1 MGAAFEKIFY
11 ISSELLRMQE
21 FWGFTNYV
29 HQLATCTDKDCVID
43 GFLKKIREVIFN
55 EELSFDQRR
64 FFFRDIC
71 YSNLSVFN
79 AMFQLHHRGKKNIN
93 RIELLC
99 ENPADILQRQLA
111 RNEKLKK
118 LIAEKYK
125 IQKKIDSIVEDL
137 FLDKH

>member
-1 MGAAFEKIFY
+1 
-11 ISSELLRMQE
+11 
-21 FWGFTNYV
+21 
-29 HQLATCTDKDCVID
+29 
-43 GFLKKIREVIFN
+43 
-55 EELSFDQRR
+55 
-64 FFFRDIC
+64 
-71 YSNLSVFN
+71 
-79 AMFQLHHRGKKNIN
+79 MFQLHHRGKKNIN

-137 FLDKH
+137 FLYKH

>member
-1 MGAAFEKIFY
+1 MKNSVTTKE
-11 ISSELLRMQE
+11 
-21 FWGFTNYV
+21 GFFT
-29 HQLATCTDKDCVID
+29 
-43 GFLKKIREVIFN
+43 
-55 EELSFDQRR
+55 
-64 FFFRDIC
+64 DIC

-137 FLDKH
+137 SLDKH

>member
-1 MGAAFEKIFY
+1 
-11 ISSELLRMQE
+11 
-21 FWGFTNYV
+21 
-29 HQLATCTDKDCVID
+29 
-43 GFLKKIREVIFN
+43 
-55 EELSFDQRR
+55 
-64 FFFRDIC
+64 
-71 YSNLSVFN
+71 
-79 AMFQLHHRGKKNIN
+79 MFQLHQRGKKNIN

>member
-93 RIELLC
+93 RIEFLC

-118 LIAEKYK
+118 RIAEKYK

>member
-1 MGAAFEKIFY
+1 
-11 ISSELLRMQE
+11 
-21 FWGFTNYV
+21 
-29 HQLATCTDKDCVID
+29 
-43 GFLKKIREVIFN
+43 
-55 EELSFDQRR
+55 
-64 FFFRDIC
+64 
-71 YSNLSVFN
+71 
-79 AMFQLHHRGKKNIN
+79 MFQLHHRGKKNIN

>member
-1 MGAAFEKIFY
+1 
-11 ISSELLRMQE
+11 
-21 FWGFTNYV
+21 
-29 HQLATCTDKDCVID
+29 
-43 GFLKKIREVIFN
+43 
-55 EELSFDQRR
+55 
-64 FFFRDIC
+64 
-71 YSNLSVFN
+71 
-79 AMFQLHHRGKKNIN
+79 MFQLHHRGKKNIN

-125 IQKKIDSIVEDL
+125 IQKKFDSIVEDL